1 MQEIWGRE
9 KEVNASRKS
18 PMSRYSLAFLP
29 FTGATFGESYFPLLT
44 FPFPLLFRSVCVSSA
59 LYTRM
64 YACTLGLN
72 THGVFLGENW
82 GREDIS
88 VGSGKKS
95 RVYQRGEMGLG
106 HAQLSLCPSPSLF
119 GFFFLSPIFCFD
131 FSKGDKGHFTC
142 GKQFFA

>member
-1 MQEIWGRE
+1 MQTE
-9 KEVNASRKS
+9 NS

-29 FTGATFGESYFPLLT
+29 FTGATFGESYFSLLT
-44 FPFPLLFRSVCVSSA
+44 FPLLFRFVCVSSA

-64 YACTLGLN
+64 HACTLGLN

-95 RVYQRGEMGLG
+95 RVYQRGKMGLG
-106 HAQLSLCPSPSLF
+106 HAQLSLCPSRSLWV
-119 GFFFLSPIFCFD
+119 FLPPPIFCFD
-131 FSKGDKGHFTC
+131 FSKGDKGHFTR
-142 GKQFFA
+142 GKHFFA